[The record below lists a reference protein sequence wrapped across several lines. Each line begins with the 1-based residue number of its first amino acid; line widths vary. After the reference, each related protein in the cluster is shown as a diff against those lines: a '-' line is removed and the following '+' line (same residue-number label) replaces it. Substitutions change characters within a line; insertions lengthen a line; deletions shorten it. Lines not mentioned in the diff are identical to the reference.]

1 MIFESSQSEWNSR
14 VLSVLRIVVA
24 ALFIEHGLQKL
35 FGIPAGAHP
44 MPPVALMSQF
54 GLAGVLETF
63 GGTAFLLGL
72 FTRPIAF
79 LLCGEM
85 AVTYFQFHLPRGF
98 YPINNGGEVVV
109 LFCFIF
115 LYFLFAGAGVW
126 SIDAVLGKSRRA
138 NRPSPSHDR
147 SSAYP
152 R

>member
-14 VLSVLRIVVA
+14 VLSILRIVVA
-24 ALFIEHGLQKL
+24 ALFIEHGTQKL
-35 FGIPAGAHP
+35 FGIPASSHP
-44 MPPVALMSQF
+44 MPPLALMSQF

-63 GGTAFLLGL
+63 GGAAILLGL

-85 AVTYFQFHLPRGF
+85 AVAYFQVHFPNGF
-98 YPINNGGEVVV
+98 YPINNGGESPV

-115 LYFLFAGAGVW
+115 LYFVFAGAGVW
-126 SIDAVLGKSRRA
+126 SIDAILARSRREH
-138 NRPSPSHDR
+138 RPSPAHDR
-147 SSAYP
+147 SSSYP

>member
-35 FGIPAGAHP
+35 FGIPAGTTP
-44 MPPVALMSQF
+44 RPPVALMSQM

-63 GGTAFLLGL
+63 GGLAILLGL

-85 AVTYFQFHLPRGF
+85 AVAYFQAHFPRSF
-98 YPINNGGEVVV
+98 YPIINGGESPV

-115 LYFLFAGAGVW
+115 LYFVFVGAGVW
-126 SIDAVLGKSRRA
+126 SIDAMIARSRRP

>member
-14 VLSVLRIVVA
+14 ILSVLRVVVA

-35 FGIPAGAHP
+35 FGIPAGTTP
-44 MPPVALMSQF
+44 RPPVALMSQM

-63 GGTAFLLGL
+63 GGLAILLGL

-85 AVTYFQFHLPRGF
+85 AVAYFQAHFPRSF
-98 YPINNGGEVVV
+98 YPIINGGEVVV

-115 LYFLFAGAGVW
+115 LYFVFVGAGVW
-126 SIDAVLGKSRRA
+126 SIDAMIARSRRP